1 MCMKSYYPHSEEHKF
16 TGLSEPLQY
25 MDEVE
30 LAIKSQSDLH
40 HSLAKPPDRRRF
52 PP

>member
-1 MCMKSYYPHSEEHKF
+1 MKEFYYQQSVEHRF

-30 LAIKSQSDLH
+30 LLIKLQSDLH
-40 HSLAKPPDRRRF
+40 HSLAKPPDQRRF

>member
-1 MCMKSYYPHSEEHKF
+1 MKEFYHPQPEEHRF
-16 TGLSEPLQY
+16 TGLIEPLQY

-30 LAIKSQSDLH
+30 LLIKLQSDLH
-40 HSLAKPPDRRRF
+40 HWLAKPPDRRRF